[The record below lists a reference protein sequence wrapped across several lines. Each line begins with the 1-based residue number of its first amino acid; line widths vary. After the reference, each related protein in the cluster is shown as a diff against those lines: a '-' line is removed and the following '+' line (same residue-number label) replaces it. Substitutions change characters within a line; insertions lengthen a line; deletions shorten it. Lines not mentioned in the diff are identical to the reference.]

1 MSESRL
7 LEKPLILLTGPPSA
21 RGFGISTH
29 IRMLQATALSD
40 SYTLEQVELG
50 GASWSSR
57 ALTRAKRILSQL
69 VGFRRQVKDKRPSIV
84 HINSAPDT
92 KAFLRD
98 AAALWLV
105 PARGART
112 VFEFHGGFDRNT
124 MLQGPG
130 WVRAFAKRTLR
141 RASLVVT
148 LNQYHTDALLRLCP
162 GLPNVRAIPN
172 FLEADMMSSLI
183 ASPIEAADGALRLL
197 FISRVAREKGVF
209 DAIETVRI
217 LHGRGRNISLRVAGI
232 GDDLEEARSL
242 AARYGLDGVIEFTG
256 FIAGDDKV
264 NAYLSSDV
272 LLFPTYWNEGFPYV
286 LLEAMA
292 AGLPVISTT
301 YGVMPHLMEDGVNGY
316 LAEPGDPASLAEKVE
331 KLILDPSLRIE
342 IGTSNRRT
350 VRERYGVEDAAHA
363 YGQIYDELLR
373 VSTRA

>member
-7 LEKPLILLTGPPSA
+7 LEKPLILVTGPPSA

-50 GASWSSR
+50 GASWSSG
-57 ALTRAKRILSQL
+57 ALTRVKRILSQL

-172 FLEADMMSSLI
+172 FLEADMMSSLT

-217 LHGRGRNISLRVAGI
+217 LHGRERDVSLRVAGI

-272 LLFPTYWNEGFPYV
+272 LLFPTCWNEGFPYV

-331 KLILDPSLRIE
+331 KLILNPGLRIE

-350 VRERYGVEDAAHA
+350 VRERYGAEDAAHA